1 MYTPRHFRV
10 DDSALA
16 RQLIRDRPLALL
28 LGLDGEGQVQLSH
41 LPLTLIEAADGSW
54 TLEGH
59 MARGNPQWKWLQ
71 AQPAVQAVFTGP
83 DGYVSPRHYDSELNV
98 PTWNYLAVQVRGQIE
113 LLNEPAAAEAVLKRL
128 IADHEPGYAAQWDR
142 LPQDFQQLL
151 LGAIVGFRIRVG
163 HWECKA
169 KLSQNRAAGERA
181 SLLAEL
187 DQRPGRGQELALW
200 MRRLG
205 L

>member
-10 DDSALA
+10 DDFALA
-16 RQLIRDRPLALL
+16 RQLIQERPLALL
-28 LGLDGEGQVQLSH
+28 LGPDAEGQIQLSH
-41 LPLTLIEAADGSW
+41 LPLTLIEAADGALA
-54 TLEGH
+54 LEGH
-59 MARGNPQWKWLQ
+59 MARGNPQWRWLS

-98 PTWNYLAVQVRGQIE
+98 PTWNFLAVQVRGRIE
-113 LLNEPAAAEAVLKRL
+113 LLEDEAATEAVLKRL
-128 IADHEPGYAAQWDR
+128 IADHEPGYAAHWDR
-142 LPQDFQQLL
+142 LPQDFQQQLL
-151 LGAIVGFRIRVG
+151 RAIVGFRIRVE

-187 DQRPGRGQELALW
+187 DQQTGRGQELALW